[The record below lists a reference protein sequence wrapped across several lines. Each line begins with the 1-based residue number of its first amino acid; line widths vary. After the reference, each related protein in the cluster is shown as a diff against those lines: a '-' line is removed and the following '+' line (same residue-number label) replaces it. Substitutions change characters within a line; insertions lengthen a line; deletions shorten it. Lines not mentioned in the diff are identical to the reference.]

1 MALPAKNKR
10 YTAAEYLEL
19 ERQAEY
25 KSEFIEGEIFALA
38 GALEPHNLI
47 STNLTIALGT
57 QLRNRTKPCKLYS
70 GDMRVQ
76 VAEFKRYTYPD
87 VVIVCGEAKFTDSV
101 RGTLTNPMFITEILS
116 SSTERYDRGE
126 KFRHYRMLSSLQTY
140 VLVSQNTPLLE
151 VFERQA
157 NDEWVLK
164 EHTGLDTTALLPKIN
179 CELRLSEVYVQID
192 FDAETEASADEA
204 NS

>member
-1 MALPAKNKR
+1 MALPVKKR
-10 YTAAEYLEL
+10 YTAQQYLEL

-25 KSEFIEGEIFALA
+25 KSEFIDGEIFALA

-57 QLRNRTKPCKLYS
+57 QLRNRPNPCKFYA

-76 VAEFKRYTYPD
+76 VTESRRYTYPD
-87 VVIVCGEAKFTDSV
+87 TVIVCDEAKFTDDARS
-101 RGTLTNPMFITEILS
+101 TLTNPMFIIEILS

-126 KFRHYRMLSSLQTY
+126 KFRYYRTLSSLQTY
-140 VLVSQNTPLLE
+140 VLVSQNMPLLE

-164 EHTGLDTTALLPKIN
+164 EYTGLDTTALLPKIN

-192 FDAETEASADEA
+192 LDAETKSRTDET